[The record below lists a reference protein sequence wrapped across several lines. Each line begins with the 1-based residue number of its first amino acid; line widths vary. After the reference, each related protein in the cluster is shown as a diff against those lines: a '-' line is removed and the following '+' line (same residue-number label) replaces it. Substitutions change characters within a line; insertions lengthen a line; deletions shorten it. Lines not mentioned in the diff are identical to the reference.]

1 MKILILGASGYI
13 GKRLHARLQA
23 TGRAQP
29 VWASRGR
36 TAVVPGAASVVIDVT
51 NREALAQHLK
61 IGRYD
66 CIVNSVAGD
75 FKSITE
81 GASSLAHAAIEAG
94 CERIIHLSTMSVYG
108 RAEGHV
114 DETTPFDP
122 GLGWYS
128 QAKCEAEE
136 HLQMFAKGG
145 GKMVV
150 LRPGC
155 VFGPGSELW
164 VGRIGRW
171 LRAGRIGDMG
181 AAGDGWSNLV
191 HVEDVCEA
199 VMGAVSLP
207 LTPGATQVF
216 NLAGPDS
223 PRWNQ
228 YFADLAIAIGATPVR
243 TVSAPRLKL
252 DLFAAGAPLKLAEK
266 LLDRIGVPHPWL
278 PEPISPSVVGLFASQ
293 LRLDARSASRA
304 LALHWTPYAEGL
316 VGSSQWFLGRV

>member
-1 MKILILGASGYI
+1 MKILILGSSGYI
-13 GKRLHARLQA
+13 GKRLHARLKA
-23 TGRAQP
+23 SGWAQP
-29 VWASRGR
+29 VCASRGR
-36 TAVVPGAASVVIDVT
+36 SADAPGAISVVIDVT
-51 NREALAQHLK
+51 NREALTQHLK
-61 IGRYD
+61 TGRYD

-75 FKSITE
+75 FKSITQ

-94 CERIIHLSTMSVYG
+94 CERVVHLSTMSVYG
-108 RAEGHV
+108 RAEGLI
-114 DETTPFDP
+114 DETTPFDS

-128 QAKCEAEE
+128 RAKCEAED

-164 VGRIGRW
+164 VGRIARW

-191 HVEDVCEA
+191 HVEDLCEA
-199 VMGAVSLP
+199 VAGAMSLP

-228 YFADLAIAIGATPVR
+228 YFADLAIAIGATPLR
-243 TVSAPRLKL
+243 TVSSRRLRM
-252 DLFAAGAPLKLAEK
+252 DLLAAGAPLKLAEK
-266 LLDRIGVPHPWL
+266 LLDRIGVRHPWL
-278 PEPISPSVVGLFASQ
+278 PEPISPSVVGLFASH
-293 LRLDARSASRA
+293 LRLDARSASTA
-304 LALHWTPYAEGL
+304 LALNWTPYAEGL
-316 VGSSQWFLGRV
+316 TGCSQWFLGRV